1 MLTLNLIPKKLKK
14 EAKLRRLYKE
24 LKRTDYILIIA
35 AVTIAMTLLAAKLI
49 LQNNFKNI
57 IEQTTLVAETSQV
70 HNVKM
75 QDINFQMSQISQI
88 QSDFV
93 EFSLL
98 IEDLATK
105 TPENIALSNVKIN
118 RVPPS
123 INISGYADTREE
135 LLSFKK
141 NLEDSPIY
149 FDIKFPLQNIL
160 QKENINFEMSAK
172 LNLSSSEDIK

>member
-1 MLTLNLIPKKLKK
+1 MLILNLIPKKLKK

-24 LKRTDYILIIA
+24 LKKIDYVLIIA
-35 AVTIAMTLLAAKLI
+35 AAIIAITLLAAKLI

-57 IEQTTLVAETSQV
+57 IEQTTLVAETSQT
-70 HNVKM
+70 HNAKVL
-75 QDINFQMSQISQI
+75 DVNFQMSQISQV
-88 QSDFV
+88 QNDFV
-93 EFSLL
+93 ELSLL

-105 TPENIALSNVKIN
+105 TPEDIALSNIKIN

-123 INISGYADTREE
+123 INISGYADAREE

-172 LNLSSSEDIK
+172 LNLSSLENN